1 MLTSFLVRSLLA
13 YNGYRWTSS
22 CQEYKPVLLLSAL
35 NLHCFQNAQPI
46 IKSGKS
52 AIVDDLMFINDVN
65 KGFHKHDYTDP
76 KKPIRL
82 HL

>member
-1 MLTSFLVRSLLA
+1 MLVSFLVRSLLA
-13 YNGYRWTSS
+13 YNRYRWTSS
-22 CQEYKPVLLLSAL
+22 CQEYKPVITERL
-35 NLHCFQNAQPI
+35 NLHCFSNVQPI

-52 AIVDDLMFINDVN
+52 AIVDDLMFINDVI
-65 KGFHKHDYTDP
+65 KGFHKRDYTDP